1 MKNLFVTLS
10 LILTTFCQSQSWDYL
25 GNAGF
30 SGTSASDG
38 ANYLSI
44 AIDNQNQGVYVAF
57 QALACEGKLAMT
69 KYQGN
74 NTWGQSVGNSNPI
87 ISCYSNGYAN
97 FIDLNIDDAGFPYLS
112 YIDAGVGDALKIV
125 TKNNNGTYTTQGTAG
140 GGNFNGGF
148 SLGTS
153 IKKDVDNT
161 LYMATY
167 DNRLKFWKSGNWSYI
182 NITSTINITTFSFDF
197 IYGSGYVAYSNL
209 DDGGSIDIKKVTSA
223 VNVAETYDNISDGLA
238 NYIDLKINPLTI
250 QPYIAYQDIAN
261 GGGVTVKKLNGDNWE
276 LVGEEAFSGGLS
288 NYIDLAFDVNGVPYV
303 AFQDVSFSNKLSV
316 MTYNGTT
323 WEYVGERG
331 VSPASA
337 SYCSIELN
345 SDGEIFVAFKDGSV
359 SNMASVL
366 RFGAALSID
375 DNDLNNY
382 VLSPNP
388 ANNKLTIDGVSDYDA
403 KIFNN
408 LGQFVMETTNTNTI
422 DVSTLSKGIYFIKVS
437 DGINSSTKK
446 FIKN

>member
-1 MKNLFVTLS
+1 MRNLLLLLLFVFCS
-10 LILTTFCQSQSWDYL
+10 TFSYSQSWDYF
-25 GNAGF
+25 GNSGF
-30 SGTSASDG
+30 SNGISNNLSLGIDLPSGNIWLALQDISD
-38 ANYLSI
+38 A
-44 AIDNQNQGVYVAF
+44 
-57 QALACEGKLAMT
+57 GKL
-69 KYQGN
+69 N
-74 NTWGQSVGNSNPI
+74 I
-87 ISCYSNGYAN
+87 YSNDNTSGWINDSSGLSDGYAN
-97 FIDLNIDDAGFPYLS
+97 NIDLSVDINGNPYYSFIDGNSDYIGFGYLDNSSLWREKNPSNGGNNIGSHSINSITKEDTDGNVFICS
-112 YIDAGVGDALKIV
+112 YHTSWKIV
-125 TKNNNGTYTTQGTAG
+125 IYRASQI
-140 GGNFNGGF
+140 GGNFSIDHSYGQ
-148 SLGTS
+148 LG
-153 IKKDVDNT
+153 DN
-161 LYMATY
+161 
-167 DNRLKFWKSGNWSYI
+167 
-182 NITSTINITTFSFDF
+182 NISQISFD
-197 IYGSGYVAYSNL
+197 IKYNTGLIAYSNL
-209 DDGGSIDIKKVTSA
+209 DDGGKIDVLKFNGDTFS
-223 VNVAETYDNISDGLA
+223 VNETYDNISGGLS
-238 NYIDLKINPLTI
+238 NYFKLVINPFTF

-261 GGGVTVKKLNGDNWE
+261 GGGVTVKKLNDDTWG
-276 LVGEEAFSGGLS
+276 LVGQQAFSDGLA
-288 NYIDLAFDVNGVPYV
+288 NYVDLAFDVNGVPYV

-337 SYCSIELN
+337 SYCSIELD

-359 SNMASVL
+359 SNKASVL

-388 ANNKLTIDGVSDYDA
+388 ANDKLTIDGVSDYDA
-403 KIFNN
+403 KIYNN

>member
-30 SGTSASDG
+30 SGST
-38 ANYLSI
+38 ANYLSL
-44 AIDNQNQGVYVAF
+44 AIDLQSDEIFVAYQDF
-57 QALACEGKLAMT
+57 GDEGKLNISSFDNT
-69 KYQGN
+69 SSEWININ
-74 NTWGQSVGNSNPI
+74 NDLSS
-87 ISCYSNGYAN
+87 GYAN
-97 FIDLNIDDAGFPYLS
+97 HNSMSIDANGNPYYSFIDGDNNVLGFGYLS
-112 YIDAGVGDALKIV
+112 
-125 TKNNNGTYTTQGTAG
+125 
-140 GGNFNGGF
+140 FNGNWVANNPTNGSSSVSGHSINSITKQDYDGDVFVCSYHSSWNIVVYKASAVTSNF
-148 SLGTS
+148 SINSSFPG
-153 IKKDVDNT
+153 D
-161 LYMATY
+161 
-167 DNRLKFWKSGNWSYI
+167 GNIS
-182 NITSTINITTFSFDF
+182 SLSFDMK
-197 IYGSGYVAYSNL
+197 YNSGYIAFSNL
-209 DDGGSIDIKKVTSA
+209 DDEGKIDIIKIDGGSMSVL
-223 VNVAETYDNISDGLA
+223 ETYDNVSDGLS
-238 NYIDLKINPLTI
+238 NYIDLEINPLTL

-276 LVGEEAFSGGLS
+276 LVGEETFSGGLS

-345 SDGEIFVAFKDGSV
+345 SDGEIFVAFKDGSA
-359 SNMASVL
+359 SNQASVL

-388 ANNKLTIDGVSDYDA
+388 ANDKLTIDGVSDYDA
-403 KIFNN
+403 KIYNN